1 MSTNRHSRKCG
12 FELLESRQLLASDLT
27 LLADINSDLSTQGM
41 SVRKLTKLGSE
52 IYFLSDNPTVGEELW
67 KYNSGSPT
75 LVKNINQGSPS
86 ANIGPLTVLGD
97 KLIFSATDQEH
108 GNEIWVSDGT
118 ETGTKLLQ
126 DIAGGGGNSIPSK
139 AHTVGN
145 QSMFFAYGRTIYGR
159 LWKTDGTPEGT
170 TMVKQIES
178 DSQSTFNTNL
188 STAVV
193 GNKLMFVFDDDV
205 HGAELWE
212 SDGTTEGTHIAF
224 EFAEGKDSFQPNH
237 LISLGSLVLME
248 TNQGIYAS
256 DGTLTGTIQLSGEP
270 LSLARAR
277 VFQNKVYFTD
287 NANSLWVSD
296 GTILGTSMVKTL
308 EGSIRNI
315 DVTSL
320 GLVIRVADS
329 FPYSI
334 VTSDGTSD
342 GTTQLLNA
350 NSRHYQTWNVFPVT
364 IGFFF
369 ASQGPDG
376 SGLYYSNGTT
386 EGTRFVKA
394 FAFPIIN
401 GGEDSVF
408 VDGKLFLPVYQDQ
421 ADRLWSTDGT
431 EAGTKSVDEPRLQTQ
446 SSIPIDQ
453 VSIGDVAY
461 VLSATR
467 VSPDRS
473 VQLWRTDGTPDGTTR
488 LLDDS
493 ILPTDIRKF
502 ENQLAFFT
510 ANPQYERSVGRKV
523 ERLWT
528 TDGSLSGTKV
538 VTEFTDPADTLF
550 VVDALQVS
558 GRLYFW
564 LNRTIQQTVTGELWT
579 TDGTPQGTQ
588 RIATLP
594 DPVTPLSTTPIMTPI
609 ANGLVFFKTT
619 HSDELGVQTQSLW
632 RTDGSPAGTFEI
644 QAFAQYDYPDLIGT
658 IGNTLYFSSVTNDVF
673 SICQTDGTELGT
685 IKTIDAID
693 DFERA
698 IVFQNRII
706 YTTGSG
712 LWSHDPATGGPGT
725 LLASVVIR
733 KDIGPNFTKVGDK
746 LFFTAE
752 TSQELWVTDGSA
764 AGTFGIRN
772 INTSGA
778 GSMPQELKNINGTLY
793 FSAIDSVHGRELW
806 RSNGT
811 EASTELVADATG
823 DAGDGVPIPFHA
835 GTRVLVVANTNE
847 YGREIYAVEKPA
859 FNLSLLGDTIDENN
873 TVDAVVGN
881 LRLANFTG
889 LGLAYGIV
897 ENVLDN
903 GKFKILGNQLVAR
916 ESFNFEAKSSY
927 QVRIQARSAF
937 EMLGEKDFVISI
949 GNINE
954 PPVIELSGSD
964 IAENS
969 LAGTSIGN
977 LSAIDPDANSSYV
990 FSLVEGVGEL
1000 DSAEFQLV
1008 NGVLKSR
1015 RSFDFETTPN
1025 KHVVVKATEQ
1035 AGDAYLRTFT
1045 IQVKNVNEAP
1055 STISLDSNTVAENLP
1070 SSSTIGS
1077 FSGIDVDSNVLQ
1089 YALVPGA
1096 GATDNSEF
1104 TLENGFLKSAAS
1116 FDFES
1121 KSVYSI
1127 RVKASDPEGLF
1138 QESVFAIQ
1146 VLNRNEAPIDL
1157 RLTSNSIVE
1166 NSSVGTVI
1174 GDLTGTDPDQG
1185 DTLTFSL
1192 TSGTEAPDNAFFE
1205 VQNGK
1210 LQNANKPDFETK
1222 SSYLIKLRVSD
1233 HEGLSFDK
1241 TFTISVGNVNE
1252 GPVTGGPDQA
1262 IVDRHYSTLLS
1273 VTDNDS
1279 SREGILDPETVVL
1292 VRQPIH
1298 GQAVLLGNGKI
1309 EYRPNGTYV
1318 GNDSFEYRVSDKD
1331 GLTSNPVLVSLDVLA
1346 SFHQHPLNSLDAD
1359 LDVEVTPLDVLKLI
1373 NDVNANGV
1381 RTLPQRFAL
1390 TGPYL
1395 DVDGDG
1401 GVGPLD
1407 ILIVINYL
1415 NRKSGAS
1422 AEGEGIE
1429 NSVETHD
1436 FVFQMIDWDI
1446 VMQRNTKTNVVRR
1459 ASLR

>member
-1 MSTNRHSRKCG
+1 MSPNRPYRKCG

-27 LLADINSDLSTQGM
+27 LLADINSDLSTKGM
-41 SVRKLTKLGSE
+41 SVRKLTQLGSDV
-52 IYFLSDNPTVGEELW
+52 YFLSDNPTVGEELW

-118 ETGTKLLQ
+118 ETGTQLLQ
-126 DIAGGGGNSIPSK
+126 DISGGGGSSIPSK
-139 AHTVGN
+139 ANTVGN
-145 QSMFFAYGRTIYGR
+145 QSLFFAYGRTIYGR

-212 SDGTTEGTHIAF
+212 SDGTAEGTHIAF
-224 EFAEGKDSFQPNH
+224 EFAEGADSFQPNH
-237 LISLGSLVLME
+237 LISLGNLVLME

-256 DGTLTGTIQLSGEP
+256 DGTLAGTIQLSSEP
-270 LSLARAR
+270 LSLGLAR

-287 NANSLWVSD
+287 NSNSLWVSD
-296 GTILGTSMVKTL
+296 GTALGTSIVKSV
-308 EGSIRNI
+308 EGSIRAI
-315 DVTSL
+315 DVTSG
-320 GLVIRVADS
+320 GLLMRVADS
-329 FPYSI
+329 LPYSI
-334 VTSDGTSD
+334 VTSDGTSE
-342 GTTQLLNA
+342 GTTQLLDA
-350 NSRHYQTWNVFPVT
+350 NSRRYQTWNVFPAST
-364 IGFFF
+364 GFYFT
-369 ASQGPDG
+369 SQGIDG
-376 SGLYYSNGTT
+376 PGLYHSNGTT

-394 FAFPIIN
+394 FSFPILN

-408 VDGKLFLPVYQDQ
+408 VEGKLFLPVYQDQ
-421 ADRLWSTDGT
+421 SDRLWSTDGT

-453 VSIGDVAY
+453 VAVGDVAY

-467 VSPDRS
+467 IIPDGS
-473 VQLWRTDGTPDGTTR
+473 LQLWRTDGTPDGTTR

-493 ILPTDIRKF
+493 TWPTDIRKF

-510 ANPQYERSVGRKV
+510 ANPEYERSIGRKV

-550 VVDALQVS
+550 VVDVLQV
-558 GRLYFW
+558 GDKLYFW

-579 TDGTPQGTQ
+579 TDGTPKGTL

-594 DPVTPLSTTPIMTPI
+594 DPATPLSTTPIVKPI

-619 HSDELGVQTQSLW
+619 HNNESGVQTQTLW
-632 RTDGSPAGTFEI
+632 RTDGSPAGTYPI
-644 QAFAQYDYPDLIGT
+644 QSFAQYDYPDLIGT
-658 IGNTLYFSSVTNDVF
+658 IGNTLYFSIATNDVF
-673 SICQTDGTELGT
+673 SIYQTDGTELGT

-698 IVFQNRII
+698 IVFQNRIV

-712 LWSHDPATGGPGT
+712 VWSYDPATGGPGT
-725 LLASVVIR
+725 VLASVVIR
-733 KDIGPNFTKVGDK
+733 KDIGPNFAEVGNK

-764 AGTFGIRN
+764 TGTFGIRN
-772 INTSGA
+772 INPSGA

-806 RSNGT
+806 KSHGT

-823 DAGDGVPIPFHA
+823 DSGDGIPIPFHA
-835 GTRVLVVANTNE
+835 GTHVLVVANTNE
-847 YGREIYAVEKPA
+847 YGREIYAVEKPV

-873 TVDAVVGN
+873 TVDAVVGD
-881 LRLANFTG
+881 LRLGNFTG
-889 LGLAYGIV
+889 LGLAYDMV

-903 GKFKILGNQLVAR
+903 SKFKIVGNQLLTR
-916 ESFNFEAKSSY
+916 ESFNFEAKASY
-927 QVRIQARSAF
+927 QIRVQAKTAF
-937 EMLGEKDFVISI
+937 ETIGEKDFVISI

-954 PPVIELSGSD
+954 SPVIELSGSE

-990 FSLVEGVGEL
+990 FSLVEGVGAL
-1000 DSAEFQLV
+1000 DNTEFQLV

-1015 RSFDFETTPN
+1015 QPFDFETTAS
-1025 KHVVVKATEQ
+1025 KRVVVKATEQ
-1035 AGDAYLRTFT
+1035 AGDAYFRTFT

-1055 STISLDSNTVAENLP
+1055 SSISLDSNTIAENLP

-1089 YALVPGA
+1089 FALVPGT
-1096 GATDNSEF
+1096 GATDNSAF
-1104 TLENGFLKSAAS
+1104 TLVNGSLKSAAI

-1121 KSVYSI
+1121 KSLYSI
-1127 RVKASDPEGLF
+1127 RVKASDSDGLF
-1138 QESVFAIQ
+1138 KESVFEIQ
-1146 VLNRNEAPIDL
+1146 VLNRNEAPTDL
-1157 RLTSNSIVE
+1157 RLSSNSIVE
-1166 NSSVGTVI
+1166 NSSIGTLI

-1185 DTLTFSL
+1185 DTVTFSL
-1192 TSGTEAPDNAFFE
+1192 TSAAETLDNAFFAI
-1205 VQNGK
+1205 QNGK
-1210 LQNANKPDFETK
+1210 LQNATKPDFETK
-1222 SSYLIKLRVSD
+1222 SSYSINLRVSD
-1233 HEGLSFDK
+1233 LAGLSFDK
-1241 TFTISVGNVNE
+1241 TLTISVRNVNE

-1262 IVDRHYSTLLS
+1262 IVDRHYSTVLT

-1279 SREGILDPETVVL
+1279 SREGILDPESVVL

-1298 GQAVLLGNGKI
+1298 GQAVLRENGRI
-1309 EYRPNGTYV
+1309 EYRPNDTYAGT
-1318 GNDSFEYRVSDKD
+1318 DSFEYRVSDKD
-1331 GLTSNPVLVSLDVLA
+1331 GLTSDPILVLLDVLA
-1346 SFHQHPLNSLDAD
+1346 SFHQNPLNALDVD
-1359 LDVEVTPLDVLKLI
+1359 LDGEVTPLDVLKLI

-1390 TGPYL
+1390 IGPYL

-1415 NRKSGAS
+1415 NRQSGAR

-1429 NSVETHD
+1429 NSVETLD
-1436 FVFQMIDWDI
+1436 FVFQMLDWDI
-1446 VMQRNTKTNVVRR
+1446 MKQRKRN
-1459 ASLR
+1459 